1 MPLIPVHETELFVED
16 RGAPDGL
23 PLIVLHGGPGL
34 DHHEFADY
42 LDPLGSTYRL
52 ALVDMREQG
61 RSVRGTDP
69 STWTLEQLARDV
81 SGLAASRGWER
92 YAVLGH
98 SYGAFVALQHLADSP
113 GASVATIVSGGV
125 PSGRFL
131 EAVEQELA
139 RFEPE
144 ELRQQVT
151 DSWARE
157 AHVQTHEEC
166 VQLLKDQMPFHFKDP
181 LDPRIADYER
191 RTAQQIT
198 SPEVLRHAALAT
210 GELVIEVEDA
220 LPRVT
225 QPVLVNTGRFDR
237 TCTVAAAERIAE
249 LVPGAQ
255 LHIFEDSGH
264 MTFVEQTEDYLA
276 VVRDFLDGLPSS

>member
-1 MPLIPVHETELFVED
+1 MPLVPVDDTELFIEE
-16 RGAPDGL
+16 RGAVDGL
-23 PLIVLHGGPGL
+23 PLIILHGGPGL
-34 DHHEFADY
+34 DRHEFADY

-52 ALVDMREQG
+52 VLVDQREQG
-61 RSVRGTDP
+61 ESARGTDP
-69 STWTLEQLARDV
+69 STWTLTRMAQDI
-81 SGLAASRGWER
+81 SDLAAARGWRR

-98 SYGAFVALQHLADSP
+98 SYGAFVALQHLADDP
-113 GASVATIVSGGV
+113 GASVATIVSGGI
-125 PSGRFL
+125 PSGRYL
-131 EAVEQELA
+131 DSVDAELA

-144 ELRQQVT
+144 HLRTQVT

-157 AHVQTHEEC
+157 ASVQTPQEC
-166 VQLLKDQMPFHFKDP
+166 VELLNEQMPFHFKDP

-191 RTAQQIT
+191 KTAHQIA
-198 SPEVLRHAALAT
+198 SPAVLRNAALAT
-210 GELVIEVEDA
+210 GDLVIEVEQA

-225 QPVLVNTGRFDR
+225 QPVLVCTGRFDR

-249 LVPGAQ
+249 LVPGSA

-276 VVRDFLDGLPSS
+276 VVRAFLDGLPST